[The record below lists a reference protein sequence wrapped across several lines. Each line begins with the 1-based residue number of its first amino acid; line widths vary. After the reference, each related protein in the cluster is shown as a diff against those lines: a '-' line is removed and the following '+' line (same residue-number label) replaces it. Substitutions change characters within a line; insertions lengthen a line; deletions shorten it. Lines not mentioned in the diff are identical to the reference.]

1 MHELCPHPP
10 RGSPAR
16 SLLPLFLPARNEAD
30 HSERS
35 RSKETGRN
43 FLDRVTAIAAAA
55 PQTELKTVS
64 GTISSLDTTGKSLVI
79 KQSSGEEVTVY
90 WNDGTTVSGDLR
102 EGQQVRVETKEQ
114 DGQIWAMS
122 IQVQAKKP
130 Y

>member
-1 MHELCPHPP
+1 MKRLA
-10 RGSPAR
+10 GI
-16 SLLPLFLPARNEAD
+16 SLIALMC
-30 HSERS
+30 
-35 RSKETGRN
+35 
-43 FLDRVTAIAAAA
+43 VTAVAAAA

-64 GTISSLDTTGKSLVI
+64 GTISNLDTTGKSLVV

-114 DGQIWAMS
+114 GGKTWAMS